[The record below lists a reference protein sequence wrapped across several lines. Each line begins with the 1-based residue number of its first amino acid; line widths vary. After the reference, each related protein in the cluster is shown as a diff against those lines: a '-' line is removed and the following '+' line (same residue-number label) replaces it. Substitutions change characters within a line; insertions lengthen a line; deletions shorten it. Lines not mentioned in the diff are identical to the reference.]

1 MRIISGKFK
10 GRKILKSIDNS
21 TRPLKDM
28 VKESMFNI
36 IEHSK
41 LINLELKNTNIL
53 DLYSGVGSFGLECLS
68 RGAKKVFF
76 FEKHIPALNILK
88 KNIKILDSENN
99 CEIIDNDVGNLEKL
113 DKFSNCQFDLVF
125 LDPPFK
131 DMNLNLIIEKISKIK
146 ILKKNSYII
155 IHRNKNILENYNNKL
170 KILRIENY
178 GKSKI
183 IFARIQN

>member
-10 GRKILKSIDNS
+10 GRKILKSVDNS

-41 LINLELKNTNIL
+41 LMNLELKNTNIL
-53 DLYSGVGSFGLECLS
+53 DLYSGIGSFGLECLS

-76 FEKHIPALNILK
+76 FEKHLPTLDILK
-88 KNIKILDSENN
+88 RNIEILDCKNN
-99 CEIIDNDVGNLEKL
+99 CEIVDSDVSNLEEF
-113 DKFSNCQFDLVF
+113 DKISNYQFDLVF
-125 LDPPFK
+125 LDPPYK
-131 DMNLNLIIEKISKIK
+131 DMNLNFILEKISKIK
-146 ILKKNSYII
+146 ILKKHSFII
-155 IHRNKNILENYNNKL
+155 IHRNKNIIENYNNKL
-170 KILRIENY
+170 KVLRVENY

-183 IFARIQN
+183 IFAKIEN